1 MSVAE
6 QEEGLH
12 FLEALF
18 GICPPTTAADRPEY
32 LLLLAL
38 LIAMLLLLWRTLWTK
53 HSCSFRKYEDDGAV
67 RIPNSQAEN
76 EIETAHATTIHA
88 GSKKVAQQYR

>member
-18 GICPPTTAADRPEY
+18 GISPDNGSGQTEY

-38 LIAMLLLLWRTLWTK
+38 LIAMLLLRWRTLWTK